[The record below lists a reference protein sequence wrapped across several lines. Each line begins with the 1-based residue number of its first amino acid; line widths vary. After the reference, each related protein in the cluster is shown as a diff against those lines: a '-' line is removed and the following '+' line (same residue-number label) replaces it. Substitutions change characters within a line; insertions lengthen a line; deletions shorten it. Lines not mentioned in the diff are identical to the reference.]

1 MTLDATTTFDRE
13 RLLDDVVT
21 AYLKEARAGPTT
33 EPEAWLARYPEL
45 ASDLAEFF
53 ADRAAIERFAVPLR
67 SVTPG
72 SLPAEVIGDYELLE
86 EVARGGMGV
95 VYRARQRSLNR
106 VVALKMVLSGR
117 VASVADVERFRHEA
131 ESAAQLDHQH
141 IVPIYEVGEWRA
153 GAPGVAVPYFS
164 MKLIEG
170 GSLAD
175 HLARF
180 VNDPRAAARPV
191 ATAARAV
198 HYAHQRGIL
207 HRDLKPANILVDADG
222 QPHVTDFGLAK
233 RIEGGG
239 AQTHSGAAVGTPA
252 YMAPEQ
258 AAGEKRLTTAADV
271 YGLGAVLYEL
281 LTGRAPFKAATPLDT
296 LLQLR
301 TQEPPRPR
309 ALNPRIDR
317 DLETVCLKCLAREPA
332 RRYGSAEALA
342 DDLERWLQG
351 EPVRARPAGPAER
364 LWRWCRRN
372 PALAAAG
379 GLVAA
384 ALVTVTALSF
394 AFAAHQ
400 SAVAEKLRGEKAQT
414 EAALRESKRL
424 SAVLALDRGLRLC
437 EEDVAQG
444 MLWLARSVELA
455 PKDDGLQRAA
465 RMNLAAWRRQLH
477 ALGAYAEYGRPDHL
491 AFGADGRVAVRA
503 GAEVGTQK
511 VEVRLWEAAT
521 GKPLAPPWEHPE
533 RIASLALR
541 PDGKAVLLGT
551 HDGTARLWEAATG
564 KPLGPRLQHGKHSV
578 ICLAVSSD
586 GKALLTEITS
596 DEFRL
601 WDAVAGKPLGPPTRH
616 RDEVLAGAF
625 SRDGKRFLTLCYWQS
640 AQWDTA
646 TGKLL
651 GGTPWQVKAKVAA
664 FSPDGKT
671 VLTGGRGSAHFWDA
685 DTGKP
690 VGAPLRYQGLGEALA
705 FSPDGKTVLT
715 ASRHEHLELYEVR
728 CWGVQT
734 REPLGPVLRQEDRL
748 AAMTFRRDGKPF
760 LTATAP
766 PSARGWAVRLW
777 EPALGL
783 ALGATPEDDRLAE
796 MRVPPAPVPVVF
808 SPDGK
813 VFATPL
819 LEHAARLWDAATGK
833 PVGPA
838 LAHTSH
844 VAALAFGPGGKTLLT
859 WSEDKKVWHWNVTTG
874 KLIGRHP
881 LALKDEGWQAT
892 FSPDGRTLLTR
903 GVQSARLWDTATGK
917 PRGGVLQPLGKV
929 QDFYEETVEAFSPD
943 GRRVLTAGP
952 DGGCLLWEAATGKP
966 LGGPLRHAGPIY
978 AAAFSPSG
986 KVVLI
991 AGDDAGQ
998 RGKAQLW
1005 EAVTGQPVGT
1015 PLTHRR
1021 PVTAAAF
1028 SPDGKT
1034 ILTGSRDGTARLW
1047 DTATGKPAHPPLAH
1061 REPVRRVAF
1070 SPDGKT
1076 ALTATRGQTLHLWDV
1091 ATGKPVGPPLA
1102 CDSARAEAVGIA
1114 AFRPD
1119 GGAAAASTT
1128 RPSRT
1133 SWVLT
1138 AAFRPD
1144 GGAVLA
1150 ETRDRAH
1157 LWAVPAPVAGDAE
1170 RIRLWVEVC
1179 TGLEL
1184 DAGGAVVELDAAAW
1198 RQRRERLRELGGPPT
1213 R

>member
-21 AYLKEARAGPTT
+21 AYLKEARAGRTP

-53 ADRAAIERFAVPLR
+53 ADRAALERLAAPLR

-86 EVARGGMGV
+86 EIARGGMGV

-117 VASVADVERFRHEA
+117 LVSVADVERFRHEA
-131 ESAAQLDHQH
+131 ESVAQLDHPH

-153 GAPGVAVPYFS
+153 GERTPAVPYFS
-164 MKLIEG
+164 MKLVEG

-175 HLARF
+175 RLDRF
-180 VNDPRAAARPV
+180 ANDPRAAARLV

-207 HRDLKPANILVDADG
+207 HRDLKPANILLDADG

-239 AQTHSGAAVGTPA
+239 AQTQSGAVVGTPS

-281 LTGRAPFKAATPLDT
+281 LMGRAPFKAATPLET

-342 DDLERWLQG
+342 DDLQRWRQG
-351 EPVRARPAGPAER
+351 EPIRARPAGPAKR

-379 GLVAA
+379 GLAAA

-400 SAVAEKLRGEKAQT
+400 SDVAEILRGEKAQT

-424 SAVLALDRGLRLC
+424 SAGLALDRGLRLC

-444 MLWLARSVELA
+444 LLWLARSVELA

-465 RMNLAAWRRQLH
+465 RMNLAAWRRRLH
-477 ALGAYAEYGRPDHL
+477 VLGAYAEYGRPDHI
-491 AFGADGRVAVRA
+491 AFGADGRVAVTA
-503 GAEVGTQK
+503 GAEVGTQE
-511 VEVRLWEAAT
+511 VELRLWEAAI
-521 GKPLAPPWEHPE
+521 GKPLGPPWKHPE

-541 PDGKAVLLGT
+541 PDGKAVLLGAY
-551 HDGTARLWEAATG
+551 DGTARLWEAATG
-564 KPLGPRLQHGKHSV
+564 KPLGPPLQHGKQSV

-586 GKALLTEITS
+586 GKALLTES
-596 DEFRL
+596 KSAEFRL

-616 RDEVLAGAF
+616 RDEVQAGAF
-625 SRDGKRFLTLCYWQS
+625 SRDGKRFLTLSDWQS
-640 AQWDTA
+640 AQWWDTA
-646 TGKLL
+646 TGKPL
-651 GGTPWQVKAKVAA
+651 GGRVKAQVAA
-664 FSPDGKT
+664 FSPDRKT
-671 VLTGGRGSAHFWDA
+671 VLTGGRGSAQFWDA
-685 DTGKP
+685 DTGQP

-705 FSPDGKTVLT
+705 FSPDGKAVLT

-734 REPLGPVLRQEDRL
+734 REPLGPVLRQEDHL
-748 AAMTFRRDGKPF
+748 AAMTFRPDGKSF
-760 LTATAP
+760 LTATAVP
-766 PSARGWAVRLW
+766 LARGRAVRLW
-777 EPALGL
+777 EPAPGL

-819 LEHAARLWDAATGK
+819 FEHAARLWDAASCK
-833 PVGPA
+833 PVGPP

-859 WSEDKKVWHWNVTTG
+859 WSEDRTLWQWDVTTG

-881 LALKDEGWQAT
+881 LALKAEGWQAT

-903 GVQSARLWDTATGK
+903 GVESARLWDAAAGK
-917 PRGGVLQPLGKV
+917 PRGGSLQPIGKV

-943 GRRVLTAGP
+943 GRMVLTVGP
-952 DGGCLLWEAATGKP
+952 DGGAQLWDAATGKP
-966 LGGPLRHAGPIY
+966 LGKPLRHAGPIHT
-978 AAAFSPSG
+978 AAFSPSG
-986 KVVLI
+986 KVVLS

-1047 DTATGKPAHPPLAH
+1047 EAATGKPAHPPLAH

-1091 ATGKPVGPPLA
+1091 ATGKPVGPPLP
-1102 CDSARAEAVGIA
+1102 CDSARAELVGIA

-1119 GGAAAASTT
+1119 GGAAAASTM
-1128 RPSRT
+1128 RRSRT

-1138 AAFRPD
+1138 VAFRPD

-1184 DAGGAVVELDAAAW
+1184 EAGGAVVELDAAAW
-1198 RQRRERLRELGGPPT
+1198 RQRRKRLRELGGPP
-1213 R
+1213 RR

>member
-1 MTLDATTTFDRE
+1 MSPEATTTFDRE
-13 RLLDDVVT
+13 HMLDEVVT
-21 AYLKEARAGPTT
+21 AYLKEARAGRTP

-53 ADRAAIERFAVPLR
+53 ADRAAVERLAVPLR

-72 SLPAEVIGDYELLE
+72 SLPVEAIGDYELLGE
-86 EVARGGMGV
+86 IARGGMGV

-106 VVALKMVLSGR
+106 VVALKMALSGR

-131 ESAAQLDHQH
+131 ESAAQLDHPH

-153 GAPGVAVPYFS
+153 GEPSSAIPYFS

-175 HLARF
+175 HLVRF
-180 VNDPRAAARPV
+180 VNDPRAVARLV

-207 HRDLKPANILVDADG
+207 HRDLKPANILLDADG

-233 RIEGGG
+233 RVEGDS
-239 AQTHSGAAVGTPA
+239 ALTQSGAVVGTPS

-309 ALNPRIDR
+309 ALNARVPR
-317 DLETVCLKCLAREPA
+317 DLETICLKCLAREPA

-351 EPVRARPAGPAER
+351 EPVRARPAGAAER

-379 GLVAA
+379 GLAAA
-384 ALVTVTALSF
+384 ALVAVTALSF

-400 SAVAEKLRGEKAQT
+400 SDVAEKLRGEKAQT
-414 EAALRESKRL
+414 EAALRESKRM
-424 SAVLALDRGLRLC
+424 SAVLALDRGLGLC
-437 EEDVAQG
+437 KEDVAQG

-477 ALGAYAEYGRPDHL
+477 VLAAYTEYGRPDHI
-491 AFGADGRVAVRA
+491 AFGADGRVAVTA
-503 GAEVGTQK
+503 GADMGTQK

-521 GKPLAPPWEHPE
+521 GKPLGPPWKHPE
-533 RIASLALR
+533 RIASLALS
-541 PDGKAVLLGT
+541 PDGKAVLLGAY
-551 HDGTARLWEAATG
+551 DGTARLWDAATG
-564 KPLGPRLQHGKHSV
+564 KPLGPPLQHGKHG
-578 ICLAVSSD
+578 ITCLAVSSD
-586 GKALLTEITS
+586 GKALLTEGFVA
-596 DEFRL
+596 EFRL
-601 WDAVAGKPLGPPTRH
+601 WDAVTGKPLGQPLRH
-616 RDEVLAGAF
+616 RDEVRAGAF
-625 SRDGKRFLTLCYWQS
+625 SRDGKRFLTLSDWEHAS
-640 AQWDTA
+640 WSDTA
-646 TGKLL
+646 TGKYLA
-651 GGTPWQVKAKVAA
+651 GSPWPKVKVSVAA

-671 VLTGGRGSAHFWDA
+671 VLTGGPGSARFWEA
-685 DTGKP
+685 NTGKP
-690 VGAPLRYQGLGEALA
+690 AGTPLRYRGLAEALA
-705 FSPDGKTVLT
+705 FSPDGRVVLT
-715 ASRHEHLELYEVR
+715 ASRHEHLEQFEVR
-728 CWGVQT
+728 PWRVETG
-734 REPLGPVLRQEDRL
+734 EPLGPPLRQEDSL
-748 AAMTFRRDGKPF
+748 AAMTFRPDGKTF
-760 LTATAP
+760 LTATAAP
-766 PSARGWAVRLW
+766 VAGRWAVRLW

-783 ALGATPEDDRLAE
+783 SLGATPDDDPLAE
-796 MRVPPAPVPVVF
+796 TRGNSAPVPVAF

-819 LEHAARLWDAATGK
+819 FKHAARLWDAATCK
-833 PVGPA
+833 PVGPD

-844 VAALAFGPGGKTLLT
+844 VAALAFGPDGKTLLT
-859 WSEDKKVWHWNVTTG
+859 WSEDKKLWQWDVTTG
-874 KLIGRHP
+874 KLIGRHL
-881 LALKDEGWQAT
+881 LATKDEGWQAT
-892 FSPDGRTLLTR
+892 FSPDRRTLLTR
-903 GVQSARLWDTATGK
+903 GVQSARLWDAATGK
-917 PRGGVLQPLGKV
+917 PLGGVLQPLGKV

-943 GRRVLTAGP
+943 GRMVLTAGP
-952 DGGCLLWEAATGKP
+952 DGGCLLWDAATGKP
-966 LGGPLRHAGPIY
+966 LGVPLRPAGPILT
-978 AAAFSPSG
+978 ATFSPTG
-986 KVVLI
+986 KVVLS
-991 AGDDAGQ
+991 AGFDAGL
-998 RGKAQLW
+998 RGQAQLW
-1005 EAVTGQPVGT
+1005 EPVTGQKVGT

-1021 PVTAAAF
+1021 PVTAVAF
-1028 SPDGKT
+1028 SPDGKM

-1061 REPVRRVAF
+1061 QSPVILVAF

-1076 ALTATRGQTLHLWDV
+1076 ALTASKDQTAQLWDV
-1091 ATGKPVGPPLA
+1091 ATGKPVGPPLP
-1102 CDSARAEAVGIA
+1102 CGSAESEGVM
-1114 AFRPD
+1114 
-1119 GGAAAASTT
+1119 
-1128 RPSRT
+1128 
-1133 SWVLT
+1133 T

-1144 GGAVLA
+1144 GKAVLA
-1150 ETRDRAH
+1150 GTQNRAH
-1157 LWAVPAPVAGDAE
+1157 LWAVPAPLAGDAE

-1184 DAGGAVVELDAAAW
+1184 DASGAVVELGAAAW
-1198 RQRRERLRELGGPPT
+1198 RGRWERLQKFGGPP
-1213 R
+1213 